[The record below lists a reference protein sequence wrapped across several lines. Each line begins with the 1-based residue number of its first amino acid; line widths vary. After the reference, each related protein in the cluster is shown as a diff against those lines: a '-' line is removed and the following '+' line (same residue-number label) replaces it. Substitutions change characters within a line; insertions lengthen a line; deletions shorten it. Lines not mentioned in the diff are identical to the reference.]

1 MVSPEVLAEMTA
13 CVAGLVTN
21 SLGEMS
27 PAEREA
33 VHRESWF
40 TTMQRDRAAF
50 KSTIAYEQM
59 LLKLKEQEKSKAL
72 LTPAEIAVLECLHYL
87 VHVEGPLQTMCA
99 QLCLYAVKANLPFE
113 VRRHGATFT
122 IATPEEILRT
132 SLSEKLAFL
141 ETCNVRIPPG
151 IYNPKLRNSVAHMD
165 FTVLDDGTISYDDE
179 QIAYDRLERLVWN
192 TRDVFVTI
200 QRAVANVV
208 GEFLRRDG
216 CRGPFPTPLPPPPP
230 EPPE

>member
-1 MVSPEVLAEMTA
+1 
-13 CVAGLVTN
+13 
-21 SLGEMS
+21 
-27 PAEREA
+27 
-33 VHRESWF
+33 
-40 TTMQRDRAAF
+40 
-50 KSTIAYEQM
+50 
-59 LLKLKEQEKSKAL
+59 
-72 LTPAEIAVLECLHYL
+72 
-87 VHVEGPLQTMCA
+87 MCA
-99 QLCLYAVKANLPFE
+99 QLCLYAVKANLPVE

-216 CRGPFPTPLPPPPP
+216 WRGPFPTPLPPPLPDPP
-230 EPPE
+230 ECGIGIRRSARGPAIRRVILPGQAGTHASTRGSRRV